1 MESAVLQFVLCAIVI
16 VVAGTALTHYA
27 DAIADLTGLGRLL
40 VGSLF
45 LAGATSLPEL
55 TVDLN
60 AVGLG
65 LADLAVGDLMGSSL
79 FNLLIL
85 AVLDLLH
92 RERGRMFSRAAGAHA
107 LSATMTIAL
116 TALAAFGILVGQ
128 QTAHLTVGGV
138 GAGSLAILVAYV
150 LGVRLVFYDQ
160 QFAAQQHGSQSQS
173 VLLPAGRTTLPRA
186 VTGYVVAAAVIVVVA
201 PFLAEAADRLAELS
215 GLGHT
220 FIGTTLVALSTSLP
234 ELVATYTAVR
244 MGAFDLALGNIFGSN
259 AFNMALLVPLDLA
272 YPGSLLAAVSPV
284 HALTGLATIV
294 VTAVAVVGQLYQ
306 IEKRL
311 HFLEPD
317 ALLVILLIVGAL
329 LMLYALRR

>member
-1 MESAVLQFVLCAIVI
+1 
-16 VVAGTALTHYA
+16 
-27 DAIADLTGLGRLL
+27 
-40 VGSLF
+40 
-45 LAGATSLPEL
+45 
-55 TVDLN
+55 
-60 AVGLG
+60 
-65 LADLAVGDLMGSSL
+65 
-79 FNLLIL
+79 
-85 AVLDLLH
+85 
-92 RERGRMFSRAAGAHA
+92 
-107 LSATMTIAL
+107 MTIAL